1 MAAVVVKPHAITQIR
16 LTVGPPPHWRCGRTL
31 GSLMAL
37 SCAALL
43 PAMAMAVWRNG
54 MDAARVLALAGAAAV
69 IFEVLL
75 ERLGDR
81 EVDVDNGTA
90 LYHGLLFGML
100 LPATAPWWLVIMGA
114 FLTIALG
121 RTVFGGYGTNPF
133 CPPLVGWAVC
143 SVSWP
148 RHLDLDLV
156 LAHWPTPD
164 PLAHLKF
171 LGPQAVDG
179 LPLAD
184 LFLGSQLGP
193 LGASQGAAIVAGG
206 LFLILIGRL
215 RPHIPLA
222 FLAGVTAMAAL
233 FHWLAPET
241 QAGPLFHLCTGAV
254 LLGAFFLATDH
265 GSSPSGH
272 WPMILYGLLAGALIP
287 VIRRYGVH
295 TDGTA
300 YAILLANLLA
310 PLLDRIRP
318 KPFGGHTHA

>member
-43 PAMAMAVWRNG
+43 PAMALAVWRNG
-54 MDAARVLALAGAAAV
+54 LDAARVLALAGAVAV
-69 IFEVLL
+69 ISEALL
-75 ERLGDR
+75 EKLAGR

-90 LYHGLLFGML
+90 LFHGLLFAML
-100 LPATAPWWLVIMGA
+100 LPATAPWWLTAMGA
-114 FLTIALG
+114 FCTIALG
-121 RTVFGGYGTNPF
+121 RTVFGGFGANPF

-143 SVSWP
+143 AVSWE
-148 RHLDLDLV
+148 RHLDLDLA
-156 LAHWPTPD
+156 LARWPTPD
-164 PLAHLKF
+164 PLAQLKF
-171 LGPQAVDG
+171 LGAQAVDG

-184 LFLGSQLGP
+184 LFLGAQLGP
-193 LGASQGAAIVAGG
+193 LGAAQGAAIAAGG

-215 RPHIPLA
+215 RPHIPLT
-222 FLAGVTAMAAL
+222 FLAGVAGMAAL
-233 FHWLAPET
+233 FHVLDPGL
-241 QAGPLFHLCTGAV
+241 QPGPLFHLCTGAV
-254 LLGAFFLATDH
+254 LLGAFFLAPDF

-272 WPMILYGLLAGALIP
+272 WPMLLFGLTAGVLVM
-287 VIRRYGVH
+287 VIRRYGIH

-318 KPFGGHTHA
+318 KPFGGRQHA

>member
-37 SCAALL
+37 
-43 PAMAMAVWRNG
+43 AV
-54 MDAARVLALAGAAAV
+54 AV
-69 IFEVLL
+69 ASEVLL
-75 ERLGDR
+75 ERLAGR

-90 LYHGLLFGML
+90 LYHGLLFAML
-100 LPATAPWWLVIMGA
+100 LPATAPWWLVTAGA
-114 FLTIALG
+114 FCTIALG
-121 RTVFGGYGTNPF
+121 RTVFGGFGANPF

-143 SVSWP
+143 AVSWE
-148 RHLDLDLV
+148 RYLDLDLA

-164 PLAHLKF
+164 PLAQLKF
-171 LGPQAVDG
+171 LGAQAVDG
-179 LPLAD
+179 LPLTD
-184 LFLGSQLGP
+184 LFLGNQLGP
-193 LGASQGAAIVAGG
+193 LGASQGAAVLAGG
-206 LFLILIGRL
+206 LLLFLSGRL

-222 FLAGVTAMAAL
+222 FLAGVAAMAAL
-233 FHWLAPET
+233 FQFLEPQT

-254 LLGAFFLATDH
+254 LLGAFFLAPDP

-272 WPMILYGLLAGALIP
+272 WPMILFGLLAGALIP
-287 VIRRYGVH
+287 VIRRFGVH

-318 KPFGGHTHA
+318 KPFGGR

>member
-16 LTVGPPPHWRCGRTL
+16 LTVGPPPHWRCGSTL

-37 SCAALL
+37 CCAALV
-43 PAMAMAVWRNG
+43 PAMAMAVWRHG
-54 MDAARVLALAGAAAV
+54 LDAARVLALAGAVAV
-69 IFEVLL
+69 ISEVLL
-75 ERLGDR
+75 ERLAGR

-90 LYHGLLFGML
+90 LYHGLLFAML
-100 LPATAPWWLVIMGA
+100 LPATAPWWLVAAGA
-114 FLTIALG
+114 FCTIALG
-121 RTVFGGYGTNPF
+121 RTVFGGFGANPF

-143 SVSWP
+143 AVSWE
-148 RHLDLDLV
+148 RYLDLDLV

-164 PLAHLKF
+164 PLAQLKF
-171 LGPQAVDG
+171 LGVQAVDG

-184 LFLGSQLGP
+184 LFLGNQLGP
-193 LGASQGAAIVAGG
+193 LGAAQGAAVLAGG
-206 LFLILIGRL
+206 LLLLLSGRL

-222 FLAGVTAMAAL
+222 FLAGVAAMAAL
-233 FHWLAPET
+233 FQFLEPGT

-254 LLGAFFLATDH
+254 LLGAFFLAPDP

-272 WPMILYGLLAGALIP
+272 WPMILYGLLAGALVP
-287 VIRRYGVH
+287 VIRKFGVH

-318 KPFGGHTHA
+318 KPFGGR